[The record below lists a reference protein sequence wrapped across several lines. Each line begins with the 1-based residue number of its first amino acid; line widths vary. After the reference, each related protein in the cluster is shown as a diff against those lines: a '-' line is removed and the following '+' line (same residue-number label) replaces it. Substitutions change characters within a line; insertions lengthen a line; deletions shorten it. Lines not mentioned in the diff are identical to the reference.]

1 MEDFKQIV
9 FRNEDEVLVIVPQ
22 SEDAITKVNF
32 LNEIDSVKAGK
43 LNALKNLCIEKI
55 PVDSVLKYVVAEK
68 GTNILNI
75 EHSEGVI
82 SLDITTLESSEQLI
96 VSNSIQVCIQLINN
110 I

>member
-9 FRNEDEVLVIVPQ
+9 FRNEDEALVIVPQ
-22 SEDAITKVNF
+22 SENVNTTVNF

-43 LNALKNLCIEKI
+43 LNSLKNLCIEKI

-82 SLDITTLESSEQLI
+82 SIDITTLDNIELNI
-96 VSNSIQVCIQLINN
+96 VIIAINCCNDILNSI
-110 I
+110 

>member
-1 MEDFKQIV
+1 MENFKQIV
-9 FRNEDEVLVIVPQ
+9 YRNEDEVLVIVPQ
-22 SEDAITKVNF
+22 SENVNTTVNF

-82 SLDITTLESSEQLI
+82 SLDITTFESSEQLI
-96 VSNSIQVCIQLINN
+96 VSDSIQVCIQLIN
-110 I
+110 

>member
-1 MEDFKQIV
+1 MENFKQIV
-9 FRNEDEVLVIVPQ
+9 YRNEDEVLVIVPQ
-22 SEDAITKVNF
+22 SENVNTTVNF

-82 SLDITTLESSEQLI
+82 QINIMTLNSQEQTI
-96 VSNSIQVCIQLINN
+96 VSDSINVCIELLNY
-110 I
+110 

>member
-9 FRNEDEVLVIVPQ
+9 YRNEDEALVIVPK
-22 SEDAITKVNF
+22 SENLEIKVNF
-32 LNEIDSVKAGK
+32 LNKIDSVSANK

-55 PVDSVLKYVVAEK
+55 PNDSVLKYVVSER

-82 SLDITTLESSEQLI
+82 QIDITTLSENEI
-96 VSNSIQVCIQLINN
+96 SIISDSINACIDLLNN
-110 I
+110 